1 MAETFKDTSLN
12 DITKIG
18 GMEEV
23 GAGSLGA
30 TVWRPTTTM
39 ANVWKSTSLEDV
51 AKLGGV
57 EEVGAGSLGA
67 TRWEVTE

>member
-1 MAETFKDTSLN
+1 MAEIFDDTSLN
-12 DITKIG
+12 DISELG

-30 TVWRPTTTM
+30 TIWQPTTTVDG
-39 ANVWKSTSLEDV
+39 VWKDTSLNDV
-51 AKLGGV
+51 TKLGGM

-67 TRWEVTE
+67 TIWTVT

>member
-1 MAETFKDTSLN
+1 MAEIFDDTSLN
-12 DITKIG
+12 DISELG

-30 TVWRPTTTM
+30 TIWSPTTTVVG
-39 ANVWKSTSLEDV
+39 VWKDTSLNDITE
-51 AKLGGV
+51 LGGM

-67 TRWEVTE
+67 TIWTVTE

>member
-1 MAETFKDTSLN
+1 MAEIFDDTSLN
-12 DITKIG
+12 DITELG

-30 TVWRPTTTM
+30 TIWLPTTTVSG
-39 ANVWKSTSLEDV
+39 VWKDTSLNDV
-51 AKLGGV
+51 TKLGGM

-67 TRWEVTE
+67 TIWTVTE

>member
-12 DITKIG
+12 DISKIG
-18 GMEEV
+18 GMEEI

-30 TVWRPTTTM
+30 TIWQPTTTM
-39 ANVWKSTSLEDV
+39 AGVWKSTSLQDV
-51 AKLGGV
+51 AALGGV

-67 TRWEVTE
+67 TIWTETL

>member
-1 MAETFKDTSLN
+1 MTETFKDTSLD
-12 DITKIG
+12 DITKLG

-30 TVWRPTTTM
+30 TIWRPTTTVEG
-39 ANVWKSTSLEDV
+39 VWKSTSLDDITE
-51 AKLGGV
+51 LGGM

-67 TRWEVTE
+67 TIWTTVI

>member
-1 MAETFKDTSLN
+1 MAEIFDDTSLN
-12 DITKIG
+12 DITELG

-30 TVWRPTTTM
+30 TIWLPTTTVSG
-39 ANVWKSTSLEDV
+39 VWKDTSLNDV
-51 AKLGGV
+51 TKLGGM

-67 TRWEVTE
+67 TIWTVT

>member
-1 MAETFKDTSLN
+1 MAEIFDDTSLN
-12 DITKIG
+12 DVAAIG

-30 TVWRPTTTM
+30 TIWRPTTTIEG
-39 ANVWKSTSLEDV
+39 VWKSTSLNDITQ
-51 AKLGGV
+51 LGGM

-67 TRWEVTE
+67 TIWTVTE

>member
-1 MAETFKDTSLN
+1 MAEIFKDTSLN
-12 DITKIG
+12 DITELG

-30 TVWRPTTTM
+30 TIWQPTT
-39 ANVWKSTSLEDV
+39 AVDGSWKDTSLNDV
-51 AKLGGV
+51 AALGGM

-67 TRWEVTE
+67 TIWTVT

>member
-1 MAETFKDTSLN
+1 MAEQFDDTSLN
-12 DITKIG
+12 DITELG

-30 TVWRPTTTM
+30 TIWQPTTTVTG
-39 ANVWKSTSLEDV
+39 VWKDTSLNDV
-51 AKLGGV
+51 TKLGGM

-67 TRWEVTE
+67 TIWTVTE